1 MLCCLDWASSQ
12 TAECMDVLELRGA
25 PIIIFKIMSYWV
37 FSLDSVYEAF
47 HHIVQQK
54 GYHVLSLEINT
65 RWSSC
70 TPSPTFLS
78 TTIGYAVEIEF
89 LLATATY
96 SFWKSCISRILC
108 SLRFVT
114 SLSLVFAV
122 CCKRSNNSLGVSIF
136 FQLLF
141 SCSLWMYKTFQF
153 VSFLLCV

>member
-1 MLCCLDWASSQ
+1 MTVFVKDLCCLDWASSQ

-65 RWSSC
+65 SWSSC

-78 TTIGYAVEIEF
+78 TTTGYTVEIEF
-89 LLATATY
+89 LLATAIY
-96 SFWKSCISRILC
+96 RFWKS
-108 SLRFVT
+108 
-114 SLSLVFAV
+114 LVSPEYYV
-122 CCKRSNNSLGVSIF
+122 HWDL
-136 FQLLF
+136 
-141 SCSLWMYKTFQF
+141 
-153 VSFLLCV
+153 